1 MKIHHIGI
9 HLRTVLMAVLPL
21 FLALPASADT
31 WLFYWYLVGSNLESE
46 GGAASADLQEL
57 LNAKLSKDVKVYI
70 QTGGAKEW
78 ANRQV
83 KASKSQRF
91 LVDSDG
97 LHEIYSGRAVDM
109 GATESFRDFIEF
121 GKKNF
126 RADHRVLIFWDHG
139 SGPTG
144 GVGYDEQHN
153 FNFLSFNK
161 INKALTDVY
170 GGPKKVFDIIGFDA
184 CLMSSVDS
192 LFFTSLWGDYMVA
205 SQELEP
211 GNGWEYTGFMSDL
224 SRNTSMSPRKLGELI
239 VDSYHRGCEEA
250 GSEEAAT
257 LALTDARHSA
267 AFLGSL
273 QELGG
278 SMIMDLTEAE
288 TQDELVSSL
297 TRIDR
302 KADSAER
309 FGDSSDSSEV
319 IDVGQFISSL
329 CSGGGHQEECSAVR
343 KAYSDVVLYNKTG
356 DASEGTGLSLYYP
369 VSKDEEKFGAVLENG
384 YFPSPFMVIA
394 GILTGSI
401 DDEMIDAIM
410 NETYKLNEYYS
421 NAALAG
427 GGEAESSGSSSGGN
441 GGASEPSGGNEQA
454 EAGASSGNGSG
465 GAGGGSFFSALDN
478 GSSSGGSGSSG
489 QKGGNGS
496 AGTGGGSFFSSVGSG
511 AAETGG
517 SSGTAGGSEGGG
529 TQAHAGSSGASG
541 GSFSLDS
548 MLTDVLNSIQTPGGS
563 VAASFTNV
571 AQSVVAQA
579 AAMHSINTTVQ
590 KDEGVSKL
598 EDLDVSLRDD
608 GTSYIEI
615 PKQYL
620 SSVSR
625 VTYIEGILVEED
637 KKEGTPPFVIF
648 IGEGG
653 KLDAD
658 WDKGVFS
665 DQVYGSWPAI
675 DGNLLPL
682 EANNVTDRYITY
694 DCHVKINKKDSS
706 MNIVY
711 EKKTQ
716 KYRILGFTPWDDT
729 DTSMAQRKIT
739 KLKKGDVIT
748 PVFEA
753 VTTPEDGSE
762 DKDFEFEGDSFKYSE
777 SMEIK
782 DEDVG
787 DVELMMYYQ
796 ISDFKGNQ
804 AASKFVYFT
813 VKGDNIEVELDDDE
827 EDGESDSED
836 GGSGSGLQKGTAA
849 APYTVTGRKIGE

>member
-1 MKIHHIGI
+1 
-9 HLRTVLMAVLPL
+9 
-21 FLALPASADT
+21 
-31 WLFYWYLVGSNLESE
+31 
-46 GGAASADLQEL
+46 
-57 LNAKLSKDVKVYI
+57 
-70 QTGGAKEW
+70 
-78 ANRQV
+78 
-83 KASKSQRF
+83 
-91 LVDSDG
+91 
-97 LHEIYSGRAVDM
+97 
-109 GATESFRDFIEF
+109 
-121 GKKNF
+121 
-126 RADHRVLIFWDHG
+126 
-139 SGPTG
+139 
-144 GVGYDEQHN
+144 
-153 FNFLSFNK
+153 
-161 INKALTDVY
+161 
-170 GGPKKVFDIIGFDA
+170 
-184 CLMSSVDS
+184 
-192 LFFTSLWGDYMVA
+192 
-205 SQELEP
+205 
-211 GNGWEYTGFMSDL
+211 
-224 SRNTSMSPRKLGELI
+224 
-239 VDSYHRGCEEA
+239 
-250 GSEEAAT
+250 
-257 LALTDARHSA
+257 
-267 AFLGSL
+267 
-273 QELGG
+273 
-278 SMIMDLTEAE
+278 
-288 TQDELVSSL
+288 
-297 TRIDR
+297 
-302 KADSAER
+302 
-309 FGDSSDSSEV
+309 
-319 IDVGQFISSL
+319 
-329 CSGGGHQEECSAVR
+329 
-343 KAYSDVVLYNKTG
+343 
-356 DASEGTGLSLYYP
+356 
-369 VSKDEEKFGAVLENG
+369 
-384 YFPSPFMVIA
+384 
-394 GILTGSI
+394 
-401 DDEMIDAIM
+401 
-410 NETYKLNEYYS
+410 
-421 NAALAG
+421 
-427 GGEAESSGSSSGGN
+427 
-441 GGASEPSGGNEQA
+441 
-454 EAGASSGNGSG
+454 
-465 GAGGGSFFSALDN
+465 
-478 GSSSGGSGSSG
+478 
-489 QKGGNGS
+489 GGNGS

>member
-1 MKIHHIGI
+1 M
-9 HLRTVLMAVLPL
+9 
-21 FLALPASADT
+21 
-31 WLFYWYLVGSNLESE
+31 
-46 GGAASADLQEL
+46 
-57 LNAKLSKDVKVYI
+57 
-70 QTGGAKEW
+70 
-78 ANRQV
+78 

-427 GGEAESSGSSSGGN
+427 GGEAESSGSSS
-441 GGASEPSGGNEQA
+441 
-454 EAGASSGNGSG
+454 
-465 GAGGGSFFSALDN
+465 
-478 GSSSGGSGSSG
+478 
-489 QKGGNGS
+489 GGNGS

>member
-1 MKIHHIGI
+1 
-9 HLRTVLMAVLPL
+9 MAVLPL

-441 GGASEPSGGNEQA
+441 G
-454 EAGASSGNGSG
+454 
-465 GAGGGSFFSALDN
+465 
-478 GSSSGGSGSSG
+478 
-489 QKGGNGS
+489 S

-787 DVELMMYYQ
+787 DVEH
-796 ISDFKGNQ
+796 
-804 AASKFVYFT
+804 
-813 VKGDNIEVELDDDE
+813 IE
-827 EDGESDSED
+827 
-836 GGSGSGLQKGTAA
+836 
-849 APYTVTGRKIGE
+849 I

>member
-1 MKIHHIGI
+1 
-9 HLRTVLMAVLPL
+9 MAVLPL

-126 RADHRVLIFWDHG
+126 KADHRVLIFWDHG

-427 GGEAESSGSSSGGN
+427 GGEAESSGSSS
-441 GGASEPSGGNEQA
+441 
-454 EAGASSGNGSG
+454 
-465 GAGGGSFFSALDN
+465 
-478 GSSSGGSGSSG
+478 
-489 QKGGNGS
+489 GGNGS

-813 VKGDNIEVELDDDE
+813 VKGDNIEVELADDE
-827 EDGESDSED
+827 EDGEPDSED

-849 APYTVTGRKIGE
+849 GVAGPRRCSAGRKRSGARPS

>member
-1 MKIHHIGI
+1 
-9 HLRTVLMAVLPL
+9 MAVLPL

-239 VDSYHRGCEEA
+239 VDSYYRGCEEA

-401 DDEMIDAIM
+401 DDEMHERD
-410 NETYKLNEYYS
+410 L
-421 NAALAG
+421 
-427 GGEAESSGSSSGGN
+427 
-441 GGASEPSGGNEQA
+441 QA
-454 EAGASSGNGSG
+454 
-465 GAGGGSFFSALDN
+465 
-478 GSSSGGSGSSG
+478 
-489 QKGGNGS
+489 QR
-496 AGTGGGSFFSSVGSG
+496 
-511 AAETGG
+511 
-517 SSGTAGGSEGGG
+517 
-529 TQAHAGSSGASG
+529 
-541 GSFSLDS
+541 
-548 MLTDVLNSIQTPGGS
+548 VLLKCRPG
-563 VAASFTNV
+563 
-571 AQSVVAQA
+571 
-579 AAMHSINTTVQ
+579 
-590 KDEGVSKL
+590 
-598 EDLDVSLRDD
+598 R
-608 GTSYIEI
+608 
-615 PKQYL
+615 
-620 SSVSR
+620 R
-625 VTYIEGILVEED
+625 RR
-637 KKEGTPPFVIF
+637 
-648 IGEGG
+648 GG
-653 KLDAD
+653 KL
-658 WDKGVFS
+658 
-665 DQVYGSWPAI
+665 
-675 DGNLLPL
+675 
-682 EANNVTDRYITY
+682 
-694 DCHVKINKKDSS
+694 
-706 MNIVY
+706 
-711 EKKTQ
+711 
-716 KYRILGFTPWDDT
+716 RILLR
-729 DTSMAQRKIT
+729 RKRRS
-739 KLKKGDVIT
+739 VRA
-748 PVFEA
+748 FRR
-753 VTTPEDGSE
+753 
-762 DKDFEFEGDSFKYSE
+762 
-777 SMEIK
+777 
-782 DEDVG
+782 
-787 DVELMMYYQ
+787 Q
-796 ISDFKGNQ
+796 
-804 AASKFVYFT
+804 
-813 VKGDNIEVELDDDE
+813 
-827 EDGESDSED
+827 
-836 GGSGSGLQKGTAA
+836 
-849 APYTVTGRKIGE
+849 

>member
-1 MKIHHIGI
+1 
-9 HLRTVLMAVLPL
+9 MAVLPL

-384 YFPSPFMVIA
+384 YCPSPFMVIA

-441 GGASEPSGGNEQA
+441 G
-454 EAGASSGNGSG
+454 
-465 GAGGGSFFSALDN
+465 
-478 GSSSGGSGSSG
+478 
-489 QKGGNGS
+489 S

-541 GSFSLDS
+541 GSFSLAS

-571 AQSVVAQA
+571 AQTVVAQA